1 MTNYVT
7 QTSDRD
13 TDLLPKNWSRQ
24 NVSFSGQIGRR
35 GILEGRR
42 YNACSGDYLELI
54 NNDNT
59 SKELSG

>member
-1 MTNYVT
+1 MLVFQARLGEGVYW
-7 QTSDRD
+7 
-13 TDLLPKNWSRQ
+13 K
-24 NVSFSGQIGRR
+24 
-35 GILEGRR
+35 GRR